1 MEDTLLEV
9 EKLFLDEYYIKNT
22 TSNQING
29 NICCDDNDHKSI
41 KTMATNIKRVPKF
54 MNLSDRDICIV
65 LIFLFYSL
73 RLNEQTRDWL
83 KTGFMK
89 QNLAEKKLG
98 YELFI
103 EISTQDIILDGQNF
117 SSAIRRFMSEMSGGK
132 PRKQKTR
139 KQKTRKQKKAL
150 FRIIK

>member
-9 EKLFLDEYYIKNT
+9 EKLFTDEYYRRNT
-22 TSNQING
+22 TSNQIHG

-54 MNLSDRDICIV
+54 ENLSDRDVCIV

-73 RLNEQTRDWL
+73 RLNEQTCDWL

-89 QNLAEKKLG
+89 QNLVEKELG

-103 EISTQDIILDGQNF
+103 EIATQDIILDGQNF
-117 SSAIRRFMSEMSGGK
+117 SSAIRRFMSEMNGGK
-132 PRKQKTR
+132 NPKT
-139 KQKTRKQKKAL
+139 KNPKTKKKAL